1 VARANLVHHVVPVFM
16 HDMGSMV
23 ETVVERHDYC
33 QRRMEKEPVR
43 FASPW
48 FDNLFLLW
56 KTDLKYEL
64 CSSDG

>member
-1 VARANLVHHVVPVFM
+1 M